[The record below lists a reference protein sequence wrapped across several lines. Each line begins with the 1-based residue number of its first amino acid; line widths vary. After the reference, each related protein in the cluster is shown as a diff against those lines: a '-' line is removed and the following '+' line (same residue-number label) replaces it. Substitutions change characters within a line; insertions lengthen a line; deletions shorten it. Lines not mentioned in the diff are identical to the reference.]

1 MYSLSVLSE
10 LSPELVA
17 IISALI
23 WVGFFGLQTLS
34 LGEKSLTVA
43 AILLSILTVIIGYQS
58 NEWRLFVVGLGLGL
72 FVEVVLGLFVRHQHW
87 TNASLFGVP
96 YWLPIVW
103 GIAFVAMRRI
113 GNVIVA

>member
-1 MYSLSVLSE
+1 MATSTFIQI
-10 LSPELVA
+10 SPELVA

-23 WVGFFGLQTLS
+23 WVGFFGLQALRW
-34 LGEKSLTVA
+34 GERSLTIA
-43 AILLSILTVIIGYQS
+43 AIVLSALTMAIGYHE
-58 NEWRLFVVGLGLGL
+58 NEWRLFAVGLSLGI
-72 FVEVVLGLFVRHQHW
+72 FVEVVLGLVIRQQHW

-113 GNVIVA
+113 GNVVVA